1 MKKIISILSV
11 AFLFSAGLQAQAF
24 LNRLGNAAAN
34 AAEKAIIKRT
44 EKEVD
49 KAVNKAADKVLGTE
63 ESKKSSKKQAA
74 ASQDNFSSENYEDV
88 LQSTPVQSG
97 NSGSSAS
104 TNASVGSTSY
114 NSPSNMLL
122 DLDEWDFDNTD
133 ISDEEAIAIANA
145 MMEDPTAGRKM
156 ALETAES
163 HSLKPYIC
171 ITPGAELTFKSY
183 DAKGKE
189 IANGGSVQKVVSATG
204 MSGNYDITMQLI
216 VPGLNP
222 ITAQTKVTGGNAIV
236 SLGGGATVSLE
247 GDVPFIP
254 ERMAVGMELDCG
266 VINAEV
272 MGMKT
277 VQTITSNKVVGREEL
292 TTDAGTFKCY
302 IVEQVYTASVMGIK
316 TNAMTRTWYARG
328 LGAIKIETMDK
339 NGKTAQ
345 VQLLT
350 GLKGM

>member
-11 AFLFSAGLQAQAF
+11 VLMVSTGVQAQAF

-49 KAVNKAADKVLGTE
+49 KAVNNAADKVLQKE
-63 ESKKSSKKQAA
+63 ESKKASKKQQAA
-74 ASQDNFSSENYEDV
+74 DNSVEMVYEEAP
-88 LQSTPVQSG
+88 QSTQSQNVSSG
-97 NSGSSAS
+97 NVA
-104 TNASVGSTSY
+104 AQPAKVGSTSFS
-114 NSPSNMLL
+114 SPSNMLL
-122 DLDEWDFDNTD
+122 NLDEWDIDNTD
-133 ISDEEAIAIANA
+133 ISDQEAIALANA
-145 MMEDPTAGRKM
+145 IAEDPIAGRQK
-156 ALETAES
+156 ALDAAEA

-171 ITPGAELTFKSY
+171 ITPGAELTFTSY

-189 IANGGSVQKVVSATG
+189 ISGGGSVQKVISATG
-204 MSGNYDITMQLI
+204 MAGNYDITMQI
-216 VPGLNP
+216 TVPGINP
-222 ITAQTKVTGGNAIV
+222 ITAQTKVTDGNAIV

-266 VINAEV
+266 VINADV

-292 TTDAGTFKCY
+292 TTNAGSFKCY
-302 IVEQVYTASVMGIK
+302 IVEQQYTASLMGIK
-316 TNAMTRTWYARG
+316 TNGMTRTWYARG

-339 NGKTAQ
+339 NGKVQQT
-345 VQLLT
+345 QLLT